1 MYGDSHLEI
10 HLHIRTSSENFLQVT
25 AIYRQFPTAS
35 PRGESRRFSYHPELE
50 TTNSMQRTTRSFS
63 VFFPSFSTSY
73 VAPFPA
79 LPAARNRRPRNCAIN
94 PISRDIAQR
103 SAQTTKKC
111 FFQTAGSA
119 SVSFSHIHVP
129 TFSTNVPARKLAG
142 GSWKD
147 RVSLIARRCKSEKYS
162 RMTVEKKR
170 NPRSCGI
177 FIPEC
182 LAKLVAIRT
191 EMHAG
196 PSMWRAGEL

>member
-79 LPAARNRRPRNCAIN
+79 LPAARNRAAAQLCHKPDFKRHCAAQRANHKEVFLPNRRFGICFVFPYPRTDVFHQRPS
-94 PISRDIAQR
+94 PKISRGILEGSGFVNR
-103 SAQTTKKC
+103 SEMQVGEI
-111 FFQTAGSA
+111 QQNDG
-119 SVSFSHIHVP
+119 
-129 TFSTNVPARKLAG
+129 RKE
-142 GSWKD
+142 
-147 RVSLIARRCKSEKYS
+147 EKPKVMRNLYS
-162 RMTVEKKR
+162 GVL
-170 NPRSCGI
+170 G
-177 FIPEC
+177 
-182 LAKLVAIRT
+182 
-191 EMHAG
+191 
-196 PSMWRAGEL
+196 